1 MVVNARILRFK
12 MSRFTLPS
20 INGNKKVISAI
31 IVLLIVIGVG
41 LTLTTY
47 SALSLNLTLVS
58 SGNVKVTPGLG
69 IYADSACSIPLTNIN
84 WGTVTPGTS
93 VTQTIYIENTGTGA
107 SLSLSLSTSNWSPSN
122 ANDTIAISWN
132 QEGTRLLPGQSVAVA
147 ITATMS
153 PSIADISNFNVQIV
167 IAGTQ

>member
-1 MVVNARILRFK
+1 MVVDAHILRFT
-12 MSRFTLPS
+12 MLRFALSRM
-20 INGNKKVISAI
+20 NGNKKVIFTL
-31 IVLLIVIGVG
+31 IVLTAISLG

-47 SALSLNLTLVS
+47 AALSLNKTLVS
-58 SGNVKVTPGLG
+58 GGNVKVTPGLG

-84 WGTVTPGTS
+84 WGNMTPGTS
-93 VTQTIYIENTGTGA
+93 ETQTMYIENTGTGA

-122 ANDTIAISWN
+122 AYGPIAISWN
-132 QEGTRLLPGQSVAVA
+132 QEGTKLLPGQSVAVA

-167 IAGTQ
+167 ITGTQ

>member
-1 MVVNARILRFK
+1 MVIGAHILRFT
-12 MSRFTLPS
+12 MPRFPLS
-20 INGNKKVISAI
+20 GKNGNKKVIFTL
-31 IVLLIVIGVG
+31 IVLTVIGLG

-47 SALSLNLTLVS
+47 SALSLNKDLVS
-58 SGNVKVTPGLG
+58 EGNVKVTPGLG
-69 IYADSACSIPLTNIN
+69 IYSDSACSIPLTSIN
-84 WGTVTPGTS
+84 WGNVKPGTS
-93 VTQTIYIENTGTGA
+93 ITQTMYIENTGTGA
-107 SLSLSLSTSNWSPSN
+107 SSSLSLSTSNWSPSN